1 MTVTG
6 WIEGAT
12 QAHCINKDNLDC
24 GGIIVLPRVLG
35 KDEPFVSTN
44 REERSAHPAS
54 GWVECPN
61 ACGFAIWVAA
71 GK

>member
-1 MTVTG
+1 MAVRG

-12 QAHCINKDNLDC
+12 ETWCINKDHLDC
-24 GGIIVLPRVLG
+24 GGIVELPRALD

-44 REERSAHPAS
+44 REERSAHPAE

-61 ACGFAIWVAA
+61 QCGFAVWVAP
-71 GK
+71 K